1 MKKWIKHVNLAF
13 RKLVQISPDSTP
25 VTFDTERSSRL
36 FENVELINAT
46 VGKFSYVQKNTVV
59 FNSDIGNFCSIA
71 NDVFIGL
78 AEHPTNFVSTSPIFY
93 DPTQPLPKF
102 LAEETVFKP
111 SDRRTLIQSDV
122 WIGAGAIIKSGMIV
136 GFGAVIG
143 AGAVV
148 TKDVAPYSVVVGN
161 PARVVRKRFTDQQI
175 ARLLNSQ
182 WWELDEDYLSSIWRT
197 FLDIELFLKEIE
209 K

>member
-1 MKKWIKHVNLAF
+1 MLNKVKEICQKVLNRRIK
-13 RKLVQISPDSTP
+13 
-25 VTFDTERSSRL
+25 SSNGSILLSRNSKL
-36 FENVELINAT
+36 FENSEMINSS
-46 VGKFSYVQKNTVV
+46 VGKFTYVQKNSIVY
-59 FNSDIGNFCSIA
+59 NSDLGNFCSIA
-71 NDVFIGL
+71 NDVRIGL
-78 AEHPTNFVSTSPIFY
+78 AEHPMYFVSTSPVFY
-93 DPTQPLPKF
+93 DPNQPLPKT
-102 LAEETVFKP
+102 LAEEIVF
-111 SDRRTLIQSDV
+111 SSCDRRTQIQSDV
-122 WIGAGAIIKSGMIV
+122 WIGTGAIVKSGVIV
-136 GFGAVIG
+136 GVGAVIG